1 VETGADGD
9 GLHRAGSMMRAFSTQ
24 LSAPAY
30 GQGMGSSLYGRA
42 YGRYLYSVW
51 VYWQYTVWA
60 VRSERSAADSHRQA
74 MRSQATWSQGVASDS
89 FAASLESNS
98 MCLSAGMRAASGMCS
113 PCVPQPDTDTQ
124 TQTRATPPSLSLSV
138 YLSRSVPFRFV
149 VALAPSCTL
158 IPWSAPHTVPRERR
172 EKER

>member
-51 VYWQYTVWA
+51 VFWQYTVWA
-60 VRSERSAADSHRQA
+60 VRSERSAADSYRQA
-74 MRSQATWSQGVASDS
+74 MRSQGVASDS

-98 MCLSAGMRAASGMCS
+98 MCLSAGMRAASGMSS
-113 PCVPQPDTDTQ
+113 PCVPQPDRDTQ
-124 TQTRATPPSLSLSV
+124 TQTRASPPPSLSLSV
-138 YLSRSVPFRFV
+138 YLSRFVSFRFV